1 MSGRSS
7 RFLAG
12 LAAALLLP
20 AALASP
26 HAAGDEASSLAAR
39 LQGASQVVIAKTR
52 AASPRWE
59 TNSNGDRLIVTEF
72 VLDIEETLKG
82 RNGSEVIIEVPGGTL
97 DGLTLRVSGQPVLKP
112 GDRAVFLL
120 ESTPTGV
127 YKPHRRGEGVL
138 RLNDQNTIAG
148 SALTVNDV
156 RQIARTGRK

>member
-1 MSGRSS
+1 MTGRSS
-7 RFLAG
+7 VLLGA
-12 LAAALLLP
+12 LAAAMLLP
-20 AALASP
+20 AALATP
-26 HAAGDEASSLAAR
+26 HAAGEEALSMAER

-52 AASPRWE
+52 AAAPRWE
-59 TNSNGDRLIVTEF
+59 TNSHGDRVIVTEF

-82 RNGSEVIIEVPGGTL
+82 RNGSELVIEVPGGTL

-120 ESTPTGV
+120 ESTSTGV

-138 RLNDQNTIAG
+138 RLNAQNSITG

-156 RQIARTGRK
+156 RQLARAGRK